1 MKILLP
7 NTVPLEP
14 VVKPVDART
23 LATLQ
28 AAQSAPLERDAGNIA
43 LGSGGV
49 PLQRPTA
56 MALSNHYMQPS
67 AFART
72 HMLMQQRSSLR
83 SVSVPAV
90 PQVGADIVVAAP
102 AAPVAQASADQS
114 SSYIQR
120 MPPQDIA
127 LLRNE
132 VAAANAANPQQIRTE
147 DSSFMQ
153 RFSPEEMAQL
163 AAAAP
168 LQPHP
173 FVADTLFQQ
182 RMAPQQQAQL
192 HTVAAMPRPAAS
204 QQ

>member
-83 SVSVPAV
+83 S
-90 PQVGADIVVAAP
+90 DIVVAAP